1 MFIWQLQHSKSG
13 YFAKY
18 LFSTLHV
25 SYNLRCFTKIHS
37 QPVHIV
43 HNVHAVAFCNQ
54 SYFDSYIIAT
64 VTEITT
70 FIHRI
75 LVMEVGQFLS
85 YLCYCCLKY
94 KIEYVDLCVCVS
106 VCDCVYVCLC
116 QCVCDCVCV
125 CQCVCECV
133 CMCVCLCQCAC
144 ECV

>member
-1 MFIWQLQHSKSG
+1 M
-13 YFAKY
+13 
-18 LFSTLHV
+18 
-25 SYNLRCFTKIHS
+25 
-37 QPVHIV
+37 

-85 YLCYCCLKY
+85 YLCFCCLEY
-94 KIEYVDLCVCVS
+94 KIEYVDLCVCVCVFVCVCVCVSVCVS

-116 QCVCDCVCV
+116 
-125 CQCVCECV
+125 
-133 CMCVCLCQCAC
+133 
-144 ECV
+144 